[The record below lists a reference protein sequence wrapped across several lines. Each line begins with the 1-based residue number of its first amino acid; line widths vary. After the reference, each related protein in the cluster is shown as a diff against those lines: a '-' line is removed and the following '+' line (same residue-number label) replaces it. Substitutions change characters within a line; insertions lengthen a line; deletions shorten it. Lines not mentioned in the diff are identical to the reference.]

1 MKSLT
6 VCNTCMFGFKYCLM
20 HLYSSGP
27 QVVRLGLDTKIYV
40 QEYSLEEVQGLLVE
54 KFGEQ

>member
-1 MKSLT
+1 
-6 VCNTCMFGFKYCLM
+6 M